1 MTTELRPTLRPAR
14 LFIDGQWTDAASGA
28 TFTTVNPA
36 TEEAITEVAEGGA
49 ADIDR
54 AVQAARRAFDSGPW
68 GKMPASER
76 GRILWRIGDR
86 IEAEV
91 AELARLETLDQG
103 KTITDSTKVDVP
115 MAADCFR
122 YFAGWA
128 GKIDGETI
136 AVRAPCLNYTLRE
149 PIGVVGAIT
158 PWNFPILMAAWKV
171 APALAAGNT
180 VVLKPAQLTPLTAL
194 RLAEIA
200 AEAGLPPGVLNVVS
214 GRGTVAGAAL
224 VQHPLVGKIAFTGS
238 TEVGR
243 DIMRRGSDTLKRL
256 TLELGGKSPNIVFAD
271 ADVDM
276 AVRGAT
282 NGIFYN
288 KGEVCTAGSRLFVE
302 EALHDAFLDRLQAQT
317 AKLQQGDP
325 LDPKTRLG
333 PQVSEA
339 QRAQVLAYVEKGKA
353 EGARLV
359 CGGERPPGRGY
370 FVRPTIF
377 DGVRSDMTIAREEI
391 FGPVLAVIRFK
402 DVADVLAAANDSI
415 YGLAAAVWT
424 RDIKKAHQ
432 TARRLQ
438 AGTVWINT
446 YGLYDSA
453 MPFGGTKQSG
463 YGRELGRQGLLEYT
477 QTKSVWVDLA

>member
-1 MTTELRPTLRPAR
+1 MTTELRPTLKPAR
-14 LFIDGQWTDAASGA
+14 LFIDGQWTDAAGGA
-28 TFTTVNPA
+28 TFTTINPA
-36 TEEAITEVAEGGA
+36 TEEPLTQVAEGSA
-49 ADIDR
+49 ADVDR
-54 AVQAARRAFDSGPW
+54 AVAAARRAFDSGPW
-68 GKMPASER
+68 GKMPAAER
-76 GRILWRIGDR
+76 GRILWRIGDL
-86 IEAEV
+86 IEAALPEM
-91 AELARLETLDQG
+91 ARLETLDQG
-103 KTITDSTKVDVP
+103 KTITDSTRVDVP

-122 YFAGWA
+122 YFAGWC

-136 AVRAPCLNYTLRE
+136 AVRAPSLNYTLRE

-158 PWNFPILMAAWKV
+158 PWNFPILMAAWKA

-180 VVLKPAQLTPLTAL
+180 VVLKPAQQTPLTAL

-200 AEAGLPPGVLNVVS
+200 AEAGLPPGVLNVVP
-214 GRGTVAGAAL
+214 GRGAVAGAAL

-271 ADVDM
+271 ADVDS

-302 EALHDAFLDRLQAQT
+302 ESLHDAFLDRLQSQT
-317 AKLQQGDP
+317 AKLTQGDP
-325 LDPKTRLG
+325 LDPKTRVG

-339 QRAQVLAYVEKGKA
+339 QRTQVLSYVEKGKA

-359 CGGERPPGRGY
+359 CGGDRPPGRGY

-377 DGVRSDMTIAREEI
+377 DGVRGDMTIAREEI
-391 FGPVLAVIRFK
+391 FGPVLAVVSFK
-402 DVADVLAAANDSI
+402 DLDEVLSAANDST

-424 RDIKKAHQ
+424 RDIKKAHK

-446 YGLYDSA
+446 YGLYDSG
-453 MPFGGTKQSG
+453 MPFGGLKQSG

-477 QTKSVWVDLA
+477 QTKSVWVDLS